1 MQRVSLCEQLV
12 EGLPERAQLC
22 PLRSPC
28 ANRGRRISKS
38 TLGRWVAVS
47 LCEQGDSLV
56 AERFRGCGA
65 RPGRPGL
72 KDIVWAAAIDDCTY
86 ALCIRMA

>member
-1 MQRVSLCEQLV
+1 MPSL
-12 EGLPERAQLC
+12 
-22 PLRSPC
+22 
-28 ANRGRRISKS
+28 
-38 TLGRWVAVS
+38 AVS

-72 KDIVWAAAIDDCTY
+72 KDIVWAAAINDCTY